1 MASGIPISLQQ
12 VAKAIRTSAA
22 KLAPYDTG
30 NLSRKIKSYN
40 TPARMI
46 KWNSKT
52 MDAKINLVFDP
63 PGAEYGKFWS
73 QYWNSPYTRLSR
85 RKEFNYTEKA
95 YKTTETKTAIKN
107 FTKALGVMIATDIRK
122 SVRSK

>member
-1 MASGIPISLQQ
+1 MAKGIPISLQQ
-12 VAKAIRTSAA
+12 VAKAWRTSAA

-63 PGAEYGKFWS
+63 PGAEYGKFWNKPPATS
-73 QYWNSPYTRLSR
+73 KSR
-85 RKEFNYTEKA
+85 VKHRPEFNFANKA
-95 YKTTETKTAIKN
+95 GKSSEVKIALKQLSKELGKMVASDIKKELKTK
-107 FTKALGVMIATDIRK
+107 
-122 SVRSK
+122 

>member
-52 MDAKINLVFDP
+52 MDAKITLFGAP
-63 PGAEYGKFWS
+63 PGARYG